1 MILSYVQVLGMSNLS
16 FNTSTLVS
24 TYRRFHNL
32 IIISFCLLFT
42 SSFIGELDS
51 AHRPYLIS
59 VRPCV
64 LLTGRGRRKSHT
76 WYQHSPVTRCV
87 PLARIQNFATD
98 LARPPAHCQ
107 IPAIYIHHEH
117 GLHPGH
123 CCHHQLE
130 LQVCLLT
137 PYYGS

>member
-1 MILSYVQVLGMSNLS
+1 M
-16 FNTSTLVS
+16 
-24 TYRRFHNL
+24 

-87 PLARIQNFATD
+87 SSAGIENPAANFSCA
-98 LARPPAHCQ
+98 AINRQ
-107 IPAIYIHHEH
+107 IPALYVHHEH
-117 GLHPGH
+117 RLHPGYS
-123 CCHHQLE
+123 C
-130 LQVCLLT
+130 
-137 PYYGS
+137 YY